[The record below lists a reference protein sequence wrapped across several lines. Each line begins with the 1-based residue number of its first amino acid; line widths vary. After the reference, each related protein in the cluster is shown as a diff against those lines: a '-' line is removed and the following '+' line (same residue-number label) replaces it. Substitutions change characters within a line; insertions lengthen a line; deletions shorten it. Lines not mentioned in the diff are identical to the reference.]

1 MAAEHKSAVTQ
12 LENERTHLRTL
23 VHAIPDLVWLKDT
36 AGIYKSCN
44 RRFELFFGAKEADIV
59 GKTDYD
65 FVDKK
70 LADSFREDDL
80 NVMAANRSVVYEKW
94 LTFRAD
100 GFHGHF
106 ETVKTPLIDNQGKLI
121 GVLGVARD
129 ITERITAAKAI
140 QELNADLAA
149 TLKAIPDLLFELGQD
164 GRYINI
170 WTQNP
175 ELLEAQKELLLGH
188 TVSEMLPPE
197 AARTVMSALREAGEK
212 GFSHGQVIRLR
223 LHREEDSWFEL
234 SVSVKSSPDASS
246 KRFIMLSRDI
256 TERKRT
262 EVELRFKNTLLT
274 TEQEASID
282 GILIID
288 EVGKIISYNRRFVEI
303 WGIVEEIID
312 SGCDQR
318 VLDVV
323 LAQLVEPKPFIAKI
337 QFLYDRRDQIDR
349 DEIVLRDDRAFEY
362 YTTPMIG
369 PHEEYYGRIWYFR
382 DITEQKL
389 AAKKLA
395 ASYAQLQQL
404 SLHVENVRAEERAII
419 ALNLHDEMGATL
431 AAMKMRVA
439 WLASKLPTEA
449 QHLSAEVA
457 HITELLTG
465 GIQTLR
471 RIVSQLKPELPDDV
485 GFAAVVQDYLKQFQR
500 NTNVECTLILREQE
514 LAIDGNQSATLF
526 RILQE
531 SLNNVAKH
539 SQADKVNV
547 IITQDS
553 KSLIMTIE
561 DNGIGF
567 DLDTQRVQSFGLLGI
582 RERALMVG
590 GYANISSKSGKGT
603 QVSVC
608 IPVSVQHQTG

>member
-1 MAAEHKSAVTQ
+1 
-12 LENERTHLRTL
+12 
-23 VHAIPDLVWLKDT
+23 
-36 AGIYKSCN
+36 
-44 RRFELFFGAKEADIV
+44 LFFGAKEADIV
-59 GKTDYD
+59 GKTDHD

-80 NVMAANRSVVYEKW
+80 NAMAENRSVVYEKW

-100 GFHGHF
+100 GYRGYF
-106 ETVKTPLIDNQGKLI
+106 ETVKTPLIDNQGRLI

-149 TLKAIPDLLFELGQD
+149 TLKAIPDLLFELGQN
-164 GRYINI
+164 GEYINI

-175 ELLEAQKELLLGH
+175 ELLVAQKELLLGH

-197 AARTVMSALREAGEK
+197 AARTVMSALGEAAEK
-212 GFSHGQVIRLR
+212 GYSHGHVIRLR
-223 LHREEDSWFEL
+223 LHREDSWFEL

-282 GILIID
+282 GILIVD
-288 EVGKIISYNRRFVEI
+288 EVGKIISYNRRFVDI
-303 WGIVEEIID
+303 WGIVEEIVV
-312 SGCDQR
+312 SGSDKR
-318 VLDVV
+318 VLDSV
-323 LAQLVEPKPFIAKI
+323 LAQLAEPKPFIAKI
-337 QFLYDRRDQIDR
+337 QFLYDHRDQTVR

-362 YTTPMIG
+362 YTAPMIG
-369 PHEEYYGRIWYFR
+369 PHEEYYGRIWYFH

-389 AAKKLA
+389 QAKKLA
-395 ASYAQLQQL
+395 ASYTQLQQL
-404 SLHVENVRAEERAII
+404 SLHVENVRTEERAII

-547 IITQDS
+547 MITQGS

-567 DLDTQRVQSFGLLGI
+567 DLDAHRVQSFGLLGI

-608 IPVSVQHQTG
+608 IPVSVQHQPG